1 MSLLYFHRGQNLKGR
16 GFFCAIS
23 TYTYLGDTAICC
35 FRDNQCFALKVILRW
50 ELTVKEKWEKIQ
62 RDKRTG
68 INGSKAHTAHLS
80 LSLSSLLRERSLFS
94 GSRSLSLSWFV
105 TEELRSESLG
115 LGHCGGVGKDGGV
128 RWSLFHGSWGLLK
141 FCRFGPSLWVKML
154 LWARIMV
161 GEEEELKII
170 QTKSLQ
176 MHFAQDKA
184 KPELSLQDFLMWSS
198 WRGGAASRGC
208 QRYLRHW
215 PKTHQHF

>member
-1 MSLLYFHRGQNLKGR
+1 M
-16 GFFCAIS
+16 
-23 TYTYLGDTAICC
+23 
-35 FRDNQCFALKVILRW
+35 
-50 ELTVKEKWEKIQ
+50 KEKWEETQ
-62 RDKRTG
+62 RKKRTG
-68 INGSKAHTAHLS
+68 RINSSKAHAAHLS

-154 LWARIMV
+154 LWARITA
-161 GEEEELKII
+161 GEEEGLKII

-176 MHFAQDKA
+176 MHFAQDKV
-184 KPELSLQDFLMWSS
+184 KPELSFQDFLMWSS
-198 WRGGAASRGC
+198 WRGRAANRASEIPLALAKDPPALLRTPVEEALAVYVQIT
-208 QRYLRHW
+208 QRWLTKVHSSFSAPHPCKGSSTKAKLFLSFPHW
-215 PKTHQHF
+215 QNR